1 MTQSLPNDTEDL
13 TEEEFI
19 DSIDDTDY
27 VLILNAAGELK
38 TFLMPENHI
47 DSQLPENILKIF
59 KLLKVNNLEPR
70 TLH

>member
-19 DSIDDTDY
+19 DSIDDTDF
-27 VLILNAAGELK
+27 VLILNKDGNLK
-38 TFLMPENHI
+38 TFLMPE
-47 DSQLPENILKIF
+47 DYKDTELPENILKIF
-59 KLLKVNNLEPR
+59 KLLNVNNLQSR